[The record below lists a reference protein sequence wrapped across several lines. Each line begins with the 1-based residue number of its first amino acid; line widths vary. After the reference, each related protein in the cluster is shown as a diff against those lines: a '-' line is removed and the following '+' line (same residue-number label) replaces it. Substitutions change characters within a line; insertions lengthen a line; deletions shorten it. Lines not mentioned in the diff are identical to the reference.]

1 MPRYDEDY
9 EFNEPDED
17 FWEDDG
23 PWEDETDYRSIDDDD
38 EDADDEY
45 FFGTLEDT
53 DVEG

>member
-1 MPRYDEDY
+1 MPLYDEDY
-9 EFNEPDED
+9 EFNEYED

-23 PWEDETDYRSIDDDD
+23 PWVDEPDYLSDDDNEDE
-38 EDADDEY
+38 DDEY